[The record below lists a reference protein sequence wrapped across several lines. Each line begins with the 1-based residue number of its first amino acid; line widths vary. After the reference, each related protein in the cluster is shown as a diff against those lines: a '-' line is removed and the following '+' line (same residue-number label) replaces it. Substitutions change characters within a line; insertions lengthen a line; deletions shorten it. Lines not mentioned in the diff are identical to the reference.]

1 MITYIGNFF
10 LALAVSSSLLQ
21 FSIPILKKALKLK
34 NYENVSEIMT
44 RFHFLFISISFSILI
59 WAFVVSDFSF
69 LTVWNNSHT
78 AKPLLYKITGT
89 WGNHEG
95 SMLLWCWVMALYG
108 FLITQ
113 NYQFLTKELK
123 ENTLM
128 FQGLLCFGFGLYLF
142 FASNPLLINEIN
154 AIEGKGL
161 NPLLQDPGLAFH
173 PPFLYLGYV
182 GLSIVWSF
190 ALAGILEKKID
201 KSWGSYVRPWVVIS
215 WVFLTIGITLGSWWA
230 YYELGWGGYWFWDPV
245 ENASLIPWLIA
256 TALLHTTIAVEKKGI
271 LINWCILLA
280 IMAFGLS
287 VIGTFI
293 VRSGLITSVH
303 AFANDPLRGVFILG
317 LLSLY
322 TILSFSMYA
331 FRIKKEREEI
341 YLKFLSKE
349 TFFIFNNLLLSVV
362 ALTVFIG
369 TIYPLILE
377 VLSNE
382 RISVGPP
389 FYVITVIPT
398 ALLIAFLAALGPLL
412 AWDTNSSKTLL
423 KRIILPSVLTIV
435 LVIAIYNYFLS
446 LTVLSVL
453 GILIGIWLLSS
464 SLQNIFK
471 FKLFGF
477 KNWATFLGHSGFAL
491 LILGVSFSSSLQ
503 NEYEGTLKVGSS
515 IDFKDYKVEFLSV
528 KEFKGK
534 NYISS
539 IGKFNISKQD
549 LNYILEPEKRYYP
562 AENSLTTEASIIS
575 KNLSQLYMVLG
586 EKINDKTWVIRI
598 WHKPFILL
606 IWLGGIVIA
615 SGGLLSLSS
624 VFLRKQI
631 IKSFII
637 LAFTLPFIGL
647 FAKES
652 NPEIEERIH
661 RINLQIR
668 CMVCQ
673 TQTIDDS
680 DSQLA
685 KDLRA
690 IVRQK
695 VIEGKTEEEIFTFF
709 RNRYGDYILM
719 KPPLQQNTIILW
731 LTPFLGLLFGLLII
745 YRFLFYKR
753 IGR

>member
-1 MITYIGNFF
+1 MIAHIGNFF

-21 FSIPILKKALKLK
+21 FSIPMLKKALKLK
-34 NYENVSEIMT
+34 NYENISAIMT

-108 FLITQ
+108 FLITP
-113 NYQFLTKELK
+113 NYQLLSKELK

-142 FASNPLLINEIN
+142 FASNPLLVNEIN
-154 AIEGKGL
+154 TIEGKGL

-201 KSWGSYVRPWVVIS
+201 KNWGSYVRPWVVIS

-256 TALLHTTIAVEKKGI
+256 TALLHTTIAVEKKGV

-341 YLKFLSKE
+341 HLKILSKE
-349 TFFIFNNLLLSVV
+349 TFFIFNNLLLSVL
-362 ALTVFIG
+362 ALTVFVG

-389 FYVITVIPT
+389 FFVITVIPI

-412 AWDTNSSKTLL
+412 AWDKNSSKTLL

-435 LVIAIYNYFLS
+435 LVIIIYKNFLS
-446 LTVLSVL
+446 LTALSVL

-464 SLQNIFK
+464 SIQNIFQ
-471 FKLFGF
+471 FRLFGF

-491 LILGVSFSSSLQ
+491 LILGISFSSSLQ

-515 IDFKDYKVEFLSV
+515 IQFKDYKVEFLSV
-528 KEFKGK
+528 KEFNGK

-575 KNLSQLYMVLG
+575 KNFSQIYMVIG
-586 EKINDKTWVIRI
+586 EKINDETWVIRI

-606 IWLGGIVIA
+606 IWIGGIVIA
-615 SGGLLSLSS
+615 SGGFLSLSS
-624 VFLRKQI
+624 VFLKKQI
-631 IKSFII
+631 IRSFII

-647 FAKES
+647 FAKEF

-680 DSQLA
+680 DAQLA

-695 VIEGKTEEEIFTFF
+695 VIEGETEEEIFTFF

-731 LTPFLGLLFGLLII
+731 LTPFLGLLFGFLII

>member
-1 MITYIGNFF
+1 MIAHIGNFF

-21 FSIPILKKALKLK
+21 FSIPMLKKALKLK
-34 NYENVSEIMT
+34 NYENISAIMT

-113 NYQFLTKELK
+113 NYQFLSKELK

-142 FASNPLLINEIN
+142 FASNPLLVNEIN
-154 AIEGKGL
+154 TIEGKGL

-201 KSWGSYVRPWVVIS
+201 KNWGSYVRPWVVIS

-256 TALLHTTIAVEKKGI
+256 TALLHTTIAVEKKGV

-331 FRIKKEREEI
+331 LRIKKEREEI
-341 YLKFLSKE
+341 HLNILSKE
-349 TFFIFNNLLLSVV
+349 TFFIFNNLLLSVL
-362 ALTVFIG
+362 ALTVFVG

-389 FYVITVIPT
+389 FFVITVIPI
-398 ALLIAFLAALGPLL
+398 ALLIAFLAAIGPLL
-412 AWDTNSSKTLL
+412 AWDKNSSKTLL

-435 LVIAIYNYFLS
+435 LVIIIYKNFLS
-446 LTVLSVL
+446 LTALSVL

-464 SLQNIFK
+464 SIQNIFQ
-471 FKLFGF
+471 FRLFGF

-491 LILGVSFSSSLQ
+491 LILGISFSSSLQ

-515 IDFKDYKVEFLSV
+515 IQFKDYKVEFLSV
-528 KEFKGK
+528 KEFNGK

-549 LNYILEPEKRYYP
+549 LNYTLEPEKRYYP

-575 KNLSQLYMVLG
+575 KNFSQLYMVIG
-586 EKINDKTWVIRI
+586 EKINDETWVVRI

-606 IWLGGIVIA
+606 IWIGGIVIA
-615 SGGLLSLSS
+615 SGGFLSLSS
-624 VFLRKQI
+624 VFLKKQI
-631 IKSFII
+631 IRSFII

-647 FAKES
+647 FAKEF

-680 DSQLA
+680 DAQLA

-695 VIEGKTEEEIFTFF
+695 VIEGETEEEIFTFF

-731 LTPFLGLLFGLLII
+731 LTPFLGLLFGFLII

-753 IGR
+753 IRR

>member
-1 MITYIGNFF
+1 MISHIGNFF
-10 LALAVSSSLLQ
+10 LALAVSSSFLQ

-34 NYENVSEIMT
+34 NYENISAIMT

-113 NYQFLTKELK
+113 NYQFLSKELK

-142 FASNPLLINEIN
+142 FASNPLLFNEIN
-154 AIEGKGL
+154 TIEGKGL

-201 KSWGSYVRPWVVIS
+201 KNWGSYVRPWVVIS

-256 TALLHTTIAVEKKGI
+256 TALLHTTIAVEKKGV

-331 FRIKKEREEI
+331 LRIKKEREEI
-341 YLKFLSKE
+341 HLNILSKE
-349 TFFIFNNLLLSVV
+349 TFFIFNNLLLSVL
-362 ALTVFIG
+362 ALTVFVG

-389 FYVITVIPT
+389 FFVITVIPI
-398 ALLIAFLAALGPLL
+398 ALLIAFLAAIGPLL
-412 AWDTNSSKTLL
+412 AWDKNSSKTLL

-435 LVIAIYNYFLS
+435 LVIIIYKNFLS
-446 LTVLSVL
+446 LTALSVL

-464 SLQNIFK
+464 SIQNIFQ
-471 FKLFGF
+471 FRLFGF

-491 LILGVSFSSSLQ
+491 LILGISFSSSLQ

-515 IDFKDYKVEFLSV
+515 IQFKDYKVEFLSV
-528 KEFKGK
+528 KEFNGK

-549 LNYILEPEKRYYP
+549 LNYTLEPEKRYYP

-575 KNLSQLYMVLG
+575 KNFSQLYMVIG
-586 EKINDKTWVIRI
+586 EKINDETWVVRI

-606 IWLGGIVIA
+606 IWIGGIVIA
-615 SGGLLSLSS
+615 SGGFLSLSS
-624 VFLRKQI
+624 VFLKKQI
-631 IKSFII
+631 IRSFII

-647 FAKES
+647 FAKEF

-680 DSQLA
+680 DAQLA

-695 VIEGKTEEEIFTFF
+695 VIEGETEEEIFTFF

-731 LTPFLGLLFGLLII
+731 LTPFLGLLFGFLII

-753 IGR
+753 IRR